1 MESKELDVKRYLR
14 LVYNMRHRFIV
25 TALVIVTVAVVASYT
40 LPKKYEA
47 RSTVFIESNVI
58 NNLIKDIAVTPSME
72 ERLRVLSYAMS
83 SRNIL
88 LKVIN
93 DLGVDID
100 KNDGKALER
109 YVNELQKNTVI
120 RMKDM
125 DLFIVS
131 YKDKDPKF
139 ASDYVNTLVRIYIE
153 ESLSSKREE
162 AYGANRFLSEQIAF
176 FKDKLDAAEKQVID
190 FRKDKGI
197 FVSVNEGKIV
207 EEIKTAQDVLEELKI
222 ARRELEARK
231 NAINK
236 QLAVEKPYTV
246 AVYGRNSVN
255 ERLVSLKK
263 RLNELLIQYTADY
276 PEVVR
281 VQSEIDSLSQTLKN
295 RDHAAVAGSN
305 DGASD
310 AGMAESDVATINPI
324 YQQLKEEA
332 SKTEI
337 MLATVAVKE
346 EQYRKQFESKKG
358 YLRSIP
364 EEKTKLAD
372 VEMERNTSRAIYEEL
387 VAKLG
392 QSEVSKQ
399 MEVQDKTAT
408 FRIVDP
414 AIVSAEPVSP
424 NRIAIILFGLAGSV
438 AGAFAVVVASDKIDS
453 SVKDIDSLKDFGF
466 SVLAIVPL
474 IERPEELAKT
484 RKKDIIMYAVSGV
497 YLLFVV
503 GLLARELVLRLW
515 WL

>member
-1 MESKELDVKRYLR
+1 MESSELDVKRYLR
-14 LVYNMRHRFIV
+14 LVYNMRHRFIA
-25 TALVIVTVAVVASYT
+25 TALVIITVAVVASYA

-58 NNLIKDIAVTPSME
+58 NNLIKDIAITPSIE

-93 DLGVDID
+93 DMGVDID
-100 KNDGKALER
+100 TNDSRALER
-109 YVNELQKNTVI
+109 YITDLQKKTVI

-131 YKDKDPKF
+131 YRDTDPKF

-162 AYGANRFLSEQIAF
+162 AYGANRFLSEQIDF
-176 FKDKLDAAEKQVID
+176 FKGKLDAAEKQVID

-207 EEIKTAQDVLEELKI
+207 EEIKTAQDELEGLKI

-281 VQSEIDSLSQTLKN
+281 VQSEIDALGQTLKA
-295 RDHAAVAGSN
+295 RDKAAAT
-305 DGASD
+305 DASD
-310 AGMAESDVATINPI
+310 AGMTESDVATINPI

-332 SKTEI
+332 SKTDI
-337 MLATVAVKE
+337 MLATVTVKE
-346 EQYRKQFESKKG
+346 EHYRRQFESKKG

-399 MEVQDKTAT
+399 MEVQDKSAT

-424 NRIAIILFGLAGSV
+424 NRIAIILFGLAGSIG
-438 AGAFAVVVASDKIDS
+438 GAFAMVVASDKIDS
-453 SVKDIDSLKDFGF
+453 SVKDVDSLKTFGF

-474 IERPEELAKT
+474 IERPEETARI
-484 RKKDIIMYAVSGV
+484 RKKDIIMYAISGV
-497 YLLFVV
+497 YVLFVV
-503 GLLARELVLRLW
+503 GLLARELLMRLW
-515 WL
+515 WI

>member
-1 MESKELDVKRYLR
+1 MESSELDVKRYLR
-14 LVYNMRHRFIV
+14 LVYKMRYRFIV
-25 TALVIVTVAVVASYT
+25 TALVIITAAVVASYV

-47 RSTVFIESNVI
+47 KSTVFIESNVI
-58 NNLIKDIAVTPSME
+58 NSLIKDIAVTPSME

-88 LKVIN
+88 LKVI
-93 DLGVDID
+93 DDMGVNID
-100 KNDGKALER
+100 RNDGKALER
-109 YVNELQKNTVI
+109 YINDLQRNTVI
-120 RMKDM
+120 KMKDM

-139 ASDYVNTLVRIYIE
+139 ASEYVNTLVRIYIE

-176 FKDKLDAAEKQVID
+176 FKDKLDAAERQVID

-207 EEIKTAQDVLEELKI
+207 EEIKTAQDELDGLRI
-222 ARRELEARK
+222 ARRELEAK
-231 NAINK
+231 KTAINK
-236 QLAVEKPYTV
+236 QLTVEKPYTV
-246 AVYGRNSVN
+246 AVYGKNSVN
-255 ERLVSLKK
+255 ERLISLKK
-263 RLNELLIQYTADY
+263 KLNELLIQYTADY

-281 VQSEIDSLSQTLKN
+281 VQSEIDSLSQTLRA
-295 RDHAAVAGSN
+295 RDQSGAADA
-305 DGASD
+305 AD
-310 AGMAESDVATINPI
+310 AGGSESDVATINPI

-332 SKTEI
+332 SKTDI
-337 MLATVAVKE
+337 MLASVSVKE
-346 EQYRKQFESKKG
+346 EHLRRQFESKKG
-358 YLRSIP
+358 YLRNIP

-372 VEMERNTSRAIYEEL
+372 VEMERNTNRQIYEEL

-414 AIVSAEPVSP
+414 AIVSAEAVSP
-424 NRIAIILFGLAGSV
+424 NRIAIILFGLAGSI
-438 AGAFAVVVASDKIDS
+438 AGAFGMVLVSDKIDS
-453 SVKDIDSLKDFGF
+453 SVKDIDTLKALGF

-484 RKKDIIMYAVSGV
+484 RKKDMIMYAISGV
-497 YLLFVV
+497 YVLFIV
-503 GLLARELVLRLW
+503 GLLARELIMRLL

>member
-25 TALVIVTVAVVASYT
+25 TALVIITVALVASYA

-100 KNDGKALER
+100 RNDGKALER

-207 EEIKTAQDVLEELKI
+207 EEIKTAQEELEGLKI

-281 VQSEIDSLSQTLKN
+281 VQSEIDSLSQTLKA
-295 RDHAAVAGSN
+295 RDQAVSTV
-305 DGASD
+305 ASD
-310 AGMAESDVATINPI
+310 ADMAESDVATINPI

-346 EQYRKQFESKKG
+346 EHYRKQFESKKG

-438 AGAFAVVVASDKIDS
+438 AGAFAMVVASDKIDS
-453 SVKDIDSLKDFGF
+453 SVKDIDSLKAFGF

-503 GLLARELVLRLW
+503 GLLGRELILRLW

>member
-1 MESKELDVKRYLR
+1 MESSELDVKRYLR
-14 LVYNMRHRFIV
+14 LVYKMRYRFIV
-25 TALVIVTVAVVASYT
+25 TALVIITAAVVASYV

-47 RSTVFIESNVI
+47 KSTVFIESNVI
-58 NNLIKDIAVTPSME
+58 NSLIKDIAVTPSME

-88 LKVIN
+88 LKVI
-93 DLGVDID
+93 DDMGVNID

-109 YVNELQKNTVI
+109 YINELQRNTVI
-120 RMKDM
+120 KMKDM

-176 FKDKLDAAEKQVID
+176 FKDKLDAAERQVID

-207 EEIKTAQDVLEELKI
+207 EDIKTAQDELDGLRI
-222 ARRELEARK
+222 TRRELEAKK

-246 AVYGRNSVN
+246 AVYGKNSVN
-255 ERLVSLKK
+255 ERLISLKK

-281 VQSEIDSLSQTLKN
+281 VQSEIDSLSSTLRA
-295 RDHAAVAGSN
+295 RDQSGAL
-305 DGASD
+305 DASD
-310 AGMAESDVATINPI
+310 AVGAESDVATINPI

-332 SKTEI
+332 SKTDI
-337 MLATVAVKE
+337 MLASVSVKE
-346 EQYRKQFESKKG
+346 EHLRRQFESKKG
-358 YLRSIP
+358 YLRNIP

-372 VEMERNTSRAIYEEL
+372 VEMERNTNRQIYEEL

-414 AIVSAEPVSP
+414 AIVSAVPVSP
-424 NRIAIILFGLAGSV
+424 NRIAIILFGLAGSI
-438 AGAFAVVVASDKIDS
+438 AGAFGIVLASDKIDS
-453 SVKDIDSLKDFGF
+453 SVKDIETLKALGY

-474 IERPEELAKT
+474 IERPEVQAKT
-484 RKKDIIMYAVSGV
+484 RKKDMIMYAVSGV
-497 YLLFVV
+497 YVLFVV
-503 GLLARELVLRLW
+503 GLLTKELIMRLL